1 MSNEKEKKVS
11 FIIGL
16 IKKIFKDDIIGNGA
30 QLAYFLML
38 AFIPFLIFLITLIG
52 KSRISSDDLLMFLST
67 IMPKTSFELI
77 KTTIGTIIDT
87 QRSDVMWGSIILAIW
102 VSSSGFGAVIKG
114 LNMSYD
120 VQETRSYILR
130 KFLSI
135 VYTLLLAWTIAMTL
149 LLFVFGGVIEKFII
163 LKLHHQFLIKIFWYA
178 GRYSIILIVM
188 FIIFLFLYNVTPC
201 KRLGWKEV
209 MPGAIFTTIG
219 WIVTSLIFTFYVNNF
234 NNYARIYGGLS
245 AVFAI
250 MIWLFISSL
259 TLLVGGELN
268 AYIIEYKKK
277 KNKFSRRKA

>member
-1 MSNEKEKKVS
+1 MRNEKEKKVS

-163 LKLHHQFLIKIFWYA
+163 LKLHHQFLINIFWYV

-277 KNKFSRRKA
+277 KNK

>member
-120 VQETRSYILR
+120 VQETRSYLLR

-188 FIIFLFLYNVTPC
+188 YIIFLFLYNVTPC

-277 KNKFSRRKA
+277 KNK

>member
-120 VQETRSYILR
+120 VQETRSYLLR

-277 KNKFSRRKA
+277 KNK

>member
-163 LKLHHQFLIKIFWYA
+163 LKLHHQFLINIFWYA

-277 KNKFSRRKA
+277 KNK

>member
-1 MSNEKEKKVS
+1 MRNEKEKKVS

-163 LKLHHQFLIKIFWYA
+163 LKLHHQFLINIFWYA

-277 KNKFSRRKA
+277 KNK

>member
-1 MSNEKEKKVS
+1 
-11 FIIGL
+11 
-16 IKKIFKDDIIGNGA
+16 
-30 QLAYFLML
+30 ML

-277 KNKFSRRKA
+277 KNK

>member
-219 WIVTSLIFTFYVNNF
+219 WIITSLIFTFYVNNF

-277 KNKFSRRKA
+277 KNK

>member
-1 MSNEKEKKVS
+1 MKSKKEKKVS

-16 IKKIFKDDIIGNGA
+16 IKKIFQDDIIGNGA

-52 KSRISSDDLLMFLST
+52 KSRISSDDLLIFLSA

-77 KTTIGTIIDT
+77 KTTIGTIVDS
-87 QRSDVMWGSIILAIW
+87 QRSDIMWGSIILAIW

-114 LNMSYD
+114 LNSSYD
-120 VQETRSYILR
+120 VKETRSYILR

-135 VYTLLLAWTIAMTL
+135 VYTILLAWTIAMTL
-149 LLFVFGGVIEKFII
+149 LLFVFGGLIKKII
-163 LKLHHQFLIKIFWYA
+163 ISRLHHQFLLNIFWYA

-188 FIIFLFLYNVTPC
+188 FVVFLFLYNVTPC

-219 WIVTSLIFTFYVNNF
+219 WIVTSFIFTFYVNNF

-268 AYIIEYKKK
+268 AYIIEYRAN
-277 KNKFSRRKA
+277 KNK

>member
-1 MSNEKEKKVS
+1 MKNKKEKKVF

-16 IKKIFKDDIIGNGA
+16 IKKIFQDDIISNGA

-52 KSRISSDDLLMFLST
+52 KSKISSNDLLILLSS
-67 IMPKTSFELI
+67 IMPKTSFELV
-77 KTTIGTIIDT
+77 KNTIGGIIDI
-87 QRSDVMWGSIILAIW
+87 QRPDVLWGSIIIAIW

-114 LNMSYD
+114 LNSSYG
-120 VQETRSYILR
+120 VTETRNYILR
-130 KFLSI
+130 KLLSI
-135 VYTLLLAWTIAMTL
+135 IYTVLLAWTIAMTL
-149 LLFVFGGVIEKFII
+149 LLYVFGGLIEKFII
-163 LKLHHQFLIKIFWYA
+163 SRLDHPFIINVFWYA

-234 NNYARIYGGLS
+234 NNYAKIYGGLS

-268 AYIIEYKKK
+268 AYIIEYKK
-277 KNKFSRRKA
+277 N

>member
-120 VQETRSYILR
+120 VQETRSYLLR

-163 LKLHHQFLIKIFWYA
+163 LKLHHQFLINIFWYA

-277 KNKFSRRKA
+277 KNK

>member
-259 TLLVGGELN
+259 TLLVCGELN

-277 KNKFSRRKA
+277 KNK

>member
-120 VQETRSYILR
+120 VRETRSYILR

-277 KNKFSRRKA
+277 KNK

>member
-277 KNKFSRRKA
+277 KNK

>member
-268 AYIIEYKKK
+268 AYIIEYKKQ
-277 KNKFSRRKA
+277 KNK

>member
-1 MSNEKEKKVS
+1 
-11 FIIGL
+11 
-16 IKKIFKDDIIGNGA
+16 
-30 QLAYFLML
+30 ML

-163 LKLHHQFLIKIFWYA
+163 LKLHHQFLINIFWYA

-277 KNKFSRRKA
+277 KNK

>member
-52 KSRISSDDLLMFLST
+52 KSRMSSDDLLMFLST

-277 KNKFSRRKA
+277 KNK

>member
-16 IKKIFKDDIIGNGA
+16 IKKIFNDDIIGNGA

-120 VQETRSYILR
+120 VQETRSYLLR

-277 KNKFSRRKA
+277 KNK

>member
-114 LNMSYD
+114 LNMSYE
-120 VQETRSYILR
+120 VQETRSYLLR

-277 KNKFSRRKA
+277 KNK

>member
-163 LKLHHQFLIKIFWYA
+163 LKLHHQFLINIFWYA

-277 KNKFSRRKA
+277 EK

>member
-219 WIVTSLIFTFYVNNF
+219 WIVTSFIFTFYVNNF

-277 KNKFSRRKA
+277 KNK

>member
-52 KSRISSDDLLMFLST
+52 KSRISSDDLLMFLSA

-219 WIVTSLIFTFYVNNF
+219 WIITSLIFTFYVNNF

-277 KNKFSRRKA
+277 KNK

>member
-1 MSNEKEKKVS
+1 MKNEKEKKVS

-52 KSRISSDDLLMFLST
+52 KSRVSSDDLLIFLSA
-67 IMPKTSFELI
+67 IMPTTSFELI
-77 KTTIGTIIDT
+77 KTTIRTIINS
-87 QRSDVMWGSIILAIW
+87 QRSDIMWGSMLLAIW

-114 LNMSYD
+114 LNRSYD
-120 VQETRSYILR
+120 VEETRSYILR

-135 VYTLLLAWTIAMTL
+135 VYTILLAWTIAMTL
-149 LLFVFGGVIEKFII
+149 LLFVFGGLIEKFII
-163 LKLHHQFLIKIFWYA
+163 SRLHHQFIINILWYV
-178 GRYSIILIVM
+178 GRYSIILIAM

-268 AYIIEYKKK
+268 AYIIEYKAN
-277 KNKFSRRKA
+277 KNK

>member
-277 KNKFSRRKA
+277 KKKYYT

>member
-163 LKLHHQFLIKIFWYA
+163 LKLHHQFLIKLFCYA

-277 KNKFSRRKA
+277 KNK

>member
-1 MSNEKEKKVS
+1 MRNEKEKKVS

-163 LKLHHQFLIKIFWYA
+163 LKLHHQFLINIFWYA

-277 KNKFSRRKA
+277 EK

>member
-77 KTTIGTIIDT
+77 KTTIGTIIDP

-277 KNKFSRRKA
+277 KNK

>member
-149 LLFVFGGVIEKFII
+149 LLFVFGGVVEKFII

-277 KNKFSRRKA
+277 KNK

>member
-149 LLFVFGGVIEKFII
+149 LLFVFVGVIEKFII

-277 KNKFSRRKA
+277 KNK

>member
-87 QRSDVMWGSIILAIW
+87 QRSDVMWGSIIFAIW

-163 LKLHHQFLIKIFWYA
+163 LKLHHQFLINIFWYA

-277 KNKFSRRKA
+277 KNK

>member
-277 KNKFSRRKA
+277 EK

>member
-1 MSNEKEKKVS
+1 MKNKKKKKVF

-16 IKKIFKDDIIGNGA
+16 IKKIFQDDIISNGA

-52 KSRISSDDLLMFLST
+52 KSKISSDDLLIFLSS

-77 KTTIGTIIDT
+77 KSTIGGIIDI
-87 QRSDVMWGSIILAIW
+87 QRPDILWGSIILAIW

-114 LNMSYD
+114 LNSSYG
-120 VQETRSYILR
+120 VVETRGYLMR
-130 KFLSI
+130 KLLSI
-135 VYTLLLAWTIAMTL
+135 IYTILLAWTIAMTL
-149 LLFVFGGVIEKFII
+149 LLFVFGGLIEKFII
-163 LKLHHQFLIKIFWYA
+163 SRLDHPLIINIFWYA

-234 NNYARIYGGLS
+234 NNYAKIYGGLS

-268 AYIIEYKKK
+268 AYIIEYKK
-277 KNKFSRRKA
+277 SRAD

>member
-1 MSNEKEKKVS
+1 MRNEKEKKVS

-163 LKLHHQFLIKIFWYA
+163 LKLHHQFLINIFWYA

-234 NNYARIYGGLS
+234 NTYARIYGGLS

-277 KNKFSRRKA
+277 KNK

>member
-38 AFIPFLIFLITLIG
+38 AFIPFSIFLITLIG

-163 LKLHHQFLIKIFWYA
+163 LKLHHQFLINIFWYA

-277 KNKFSRRKA
+277 KNK

>member
-1 MSNEKEKKVS
+1 MKKKKEKKV
-11 FIIGL
+11 FFVVGL
-16 IKKIFKDDIIGNGA
+16 IKKIFQDDIISNGA

-52 KSRISSDDLLMFLST
+52 KSKISSDDLLIFLSS
-67 IMPKTSFELI
+67 IMPKASFELI
-77 KTTIGTIIDT
+77 KSTIGGIIDI
-87 QRSDVMWGSIILAIW
+87 QRPDVLWGSIILAIW

-114 LNMSYD
+114 LNSSYG
-120 VQETRSYILR
+120 VVETRSYILR
-130 KFLSI
+130 KLLSI
-135 VYTLLLAWTIAMTL
+135 IYTILLAWTIAMTL
-149 LLFVFGGVIEKFII
+149 LLFVFGGLIEKFII
-163 LKLHHQFLIKIFWYA
+163 SRLDHPFIINIFWYA

-234 NNYARIYGGLS
+234 NNYAKIYGGLS

-268 AYIIEYKKK
+268 AYIIEYKK
-277 KNKFSRRKA
+277 SRAS

>member
-1 MSNEKEKKVS
+1 MKNKKEKKVF

-16 IKKIFKDDIIGNGA
+16 IKKIFQDDIISNGA

-52 KSRISSDDLLMFLST
+52 KSKISSDDLLIFLSS

-77 KTTIGTIIDT
+77 KSTIGGIIDI
-87 QRSDVMWGSIILAIW
+87 QRPDILWGSIILAIW

-114 LNMSYD
+114 LNSSYG
-120 VQETRSYILR
+120 VVETRGYLLR
-130 KFLSI
+130 KLLSI
-135 VYTLLLAWTIAMTL
+135 IYTILLAWTIAMTL
-149 LLFVFGGVIEKFII
+149 LLFVFGGLIEKFII
-163 LKLHHQFLIKIFWYA
+163 SRLDHPLIINIFWYA

-234 NNYARIYGGLS
+234 NNYAKIYGGLS

-268 AYIIEYKKK
+268 AYIIEYKK
-277 KNKFSRRKA
+277 NRAN

>member
-102 VSSSGFGAVIKG
+102 VSSSGFGEVIKG

-277 KNKFSRRKA
+277 KNK

>member
-1 MSNEKEKKVS
+1 MKNGKEKKVS

-77 KTTIGTIIDT
+77 KTTIGTVIDA
-87 QRSDVMWGSIILAIW
+87 QRSDIMWGSIILAIW

-163 LKLHHQFLIKIFWYA
+163 SRLHHQFLINIFWYA

-268 AYIIEYKKK
+268 AYIIEYKASR
-277 KNKFSRRKA
+277 NK